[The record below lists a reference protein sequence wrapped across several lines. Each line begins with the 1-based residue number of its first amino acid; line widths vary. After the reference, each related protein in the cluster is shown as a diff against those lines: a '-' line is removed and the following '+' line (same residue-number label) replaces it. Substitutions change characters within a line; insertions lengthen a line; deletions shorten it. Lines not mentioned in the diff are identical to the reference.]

1 MPERRWDCRRGTTKV
16 NEIDHFYFIK
26 ETNPK
31 YNDKPKETVSAKLHV
46 HMRKYLAVFGH
57 KITSRSVQG

>member
-1 MPERRWDCRRGTTKV
+1 VGPWDCRRGTPKV

-31 YNDKPKETVSAKLHV
+31 RNDKPNETVSAKLHV
-46 HMRKYLAVFGH
+46 DMRKYLGVIGH
-57 KITSRSVQG
+57 KITSRPVRG